1 MTAQNI
7 GFLIVVFLSNI
18 IQCVTGFAGT
28 VLAMPFSVML
38 VGLDT
43 ARPVLN
49 IMGIAASVGVIVRY
63 HKDIDKKELLTI
75 LGVTLPGMLAGAFLK
90 NALAGYGDL
99 LFKIL
104 GILVILFALMNL
116 AAFLLK
122 KDFAEKSKALG
133 YAFLIAGGVVHG
145 LFVCGGPLIV
155 SYAEVKLRE
164 TNAFR
169 ATLSAVWIV
178 LNTIIL
184 ITDTVAGSFDQEI
197 LLLTGVCL
205 IVLIAAVLIGNRIAD
220 KLSKKA
226 FLLLT
231 YVLMIISGVSL
242 LIKQ

>member
-7 GFLIVVFLSNI
+7 GFLVVVFISNI
-18 IQCVTGFAGT
+18 ILCVTGFAGT

-49 IMGIAASVGVIVRY
+49 IMGIAASAGVIARY
-63 HKDIDKKELLTI
+63 HKDVDKKELLTM

-90 NALAGYGDL
+90 NVLAGYGDL
-99 LFKIL
+99 LFKVL
-104 GILVILFALMNL
+104 GILVILFALTNL

-133 YAFLIAGGVVHG
+133 FAFLIVGGIVHG

-178 LNTIIL
+178 LNTILL
-184 ITDTVAGSFDQEI
+184 IADTATGSFDHEI

-205 IVLIAAVLIGNRIAD
+205 IVLVAAVLIGNRIAD

-231 YVLMIISGVSL
+231 YALMLVSGVSL
-242 LIKQ
+242 LLK

>member
-7 GFLIVVFLSNI
+7 GFLIVVFFSNI

-99 LFKIL
+99 LFKVL

-116 AAFLLK
+116 TAFMLK
-122 KDFAEKSKALG
+122 KDLAEIKALG
-133 YAFLIAGGVVHG
+133 YAFLILGGVAHG

-178 LNTIIL
+178 LNTIL
-184 ITDTVAGSFDQEI
+184 MITDAVAGSFNKDI
-197 LLLTGVCL
+197 LLLTGACL
-205 IVLIAAVLIGNRIAD
+205 IVLIAAVVIGNRIAD
-220 KLSKKA
+220 KMSKKA

>member
-1 MTAQNI
+1 MTARSI
-7 GFLIVVFLSNI
+7 GFLVVVFLTNI

-63 HKDIDKKELLTI
+63 HKDINKKELLTI

-90 NALAGYGDL
+90 NALAGYGSV
-99 LFKIL
+99 LFKVL
-104 GILVILFALMNL
+104 GILVILFALLNL

-122 KDFAEKSKALG
+122 KDFAEQSKALG

-155 SYAEVKLRE
+155 SYAGVKLKE

-178 LNTIIL
+178 LNTIL
-184 ITDTVAGSFDQEI
+184 MITDAAAGSFNKDF
-197 LLLTGVCL
+197 LLLTGACL
-205 IVLIAAVLIGNRIAD
+205 IVLAAAVVIGNRIAD
-220 KLSKKA
+220 RMSKKA

-231 YVLMIISGVSL
+231 YALMIVSGVSL
-242 LIKQ
+242 LLK

>member
-1 MTAQNI
+1 MTWQHI
-7 GFLIVVFLSNI
+7 GFLAVVFLSNI

-43 ARPVLN
+43 ARPILN
-49 IMGIAASVGVIVRY
+49 IMGIAASAGVIAKHY
-63 HKDIDKKELLTI
+63 KDICKKEFFTI

-90 NALAGYGDL
+90 NRLADYGSL

-104 GILVILFALMNL
+104 GVLVILFALMNFT
-116 AAFLLK
+116 AFMLK
-122 KDFAEKSKALG
+122 KDFAEKSRALG

-155 SYAEVKLRE
+155 SYASVKLKDN
-164 TNAFR
+164 NAFR

-178 LNTIIL
+178 LNTVL
-184 ITDTVAGSFDQEI
+184 MVTDAVAGSFNGEI
-197 LLLTGVCL
+197 LLLTAVCL
-205 IVLIAAVLIGNRIAD
+205 AVLVGAVVLGNRIA
-220 KLSKKA
+220 SRMSRKA

-231 YVLMIISGVSL
+231 YGLMVISGVSL
-242 LIKQ
+242 LLK

>member
-7 GFLIVVFLSNI
+7 GFLVVVFLTNI

-49 IMGIAASVGVIVRY
+49 IMGIAASVGVIARY
-63 HKDIDKKELLTI
+63 RKDVYRKELLTI

-90 NALAGYGDL
+90 NALAGYGGL
-99 LFKIL
+99 LFKVL
-104 GILVILFALMNL
+104 GILVILFAIMNL

-155 SYAEVKLRE
+155 SYAGVKLKE

-178 LNTIIL
+178 LNTIL
-184 ITDTVAGSFDQEI
+184 MITDAVAGSFNKDI
-197 LLLTGVCL
+197 VLLTGVCL
-205 IVLIAAVLIGNRIAD
+205 IVLLAAIVIGNRIAD
-220 KLSKKA
+220 KMSKKA

-231 YVLMIISGVSL
+231 YALMIISGVSL
-242 LIKQ
+242 LFK

>member
-1 MTAQNI
+1 MTARHI
-7 GFLIVVFLSNI
+7 GFLVVVFLSNI

-38 VGLDT
+38 VGLDV
-43 ARPVLN
+43 ARPILN
-49 IMGIAASVGVIVRY
+49 VMGIAASVGVIARY
-63 HKDIDKKELLTI
+63 HKDIDKKEFFTI
-75 LGVTLPGMLAGAFLK
+75 LCVTLPGMAAGAFLK
-90 NALAGYGDL
+90 NRLVEYGSL
-99 LFKIL
+99 LLQLL
-104 GILVILFALMNL
+104 GALVILFALMNL

-155 SYAEVKLRE
+155 SYASVKLKK

-178 LNTIIL
+178 LNTVL
-184 ITDTVAGSFDQEI
+184 MITDTVAGSFNKDI

-205 IVLIAAVLIGNRIAD
+205 IVLAAAVVIGYRIAE
-220 KLSKKA
+220 KMSKKA

-231 YVLMIISGVSL
+231 YALMIISGISL
-242 LIKQ
+242 LLK

>member
-1 MTAQNI
+1 MTARNI
-7 GFLIVVFLSNI
+7 GFLVVVFLTNI

-63 HKDIDKKELLTI
+63 RKDVDKNELLTI

-90 NALAGYGDL
+90 NALAGYGSV
-99 LFKIL
+99 LFKVL

-155 SYAEVKLRE
+155 SYAGVKLKE
-164 TNAFR
+164 TNTFR

-178 LNTIIL
+178 LNTIL
-184 ITDTVAGSFDQEI
+184 MITDAVAGSFNKDI

-205 IVLIAAVLIGNRIAD
+205 IVLAAAVVIGNRIAD
-220 KLSKKA
+220 KMSKKA

-231 YVLMIISGVSL
+231 YALMVISGISL
-242 LIKQ
+242 LLK

>member
-7 GFLIVVFLSNI
+7 SFLVVVFLSNI

-49 IMGIAASVGVIVRY
+49 IMGIAASVGVIARY
-63 HKDIDKKELLTI
+63 HKDVDKKELLTI

-90 NALAGYGDL
+90 NAMAGYGDV
-99 LFKIL
+99 LFKLL
-104 GILVILFALMNL
+104 GALVILFALLNL

-122 KDFAEKSKALG
+122 KDFAEKSKAVG
-133 YAFLIAGGVVHG
+133 YAFLIAGGIVHG

-155 SYAEVKLRE
+155 SYASVRLKEN
-164 TNAFR
+164 NAFR

-178 LNTIIL
+178 LNTIL
-184 ITDTVAGSFDQEI
+184 MITDAVAGSFHKDV

-205 IVLIAAVLIGNRIAD
+205 IVLIAAIVIGNRIAA
-220 KLSKKA
+220 KMSRKA

-231 YVLMIISGVSL
+231 YALMVVSGVSL
-242 LIKQ
+242 LLK

>member
-7 GFLIVVFLSNI
+7 GFLVVVFLSNI

-43 ARPVLN
+43 ARPILN
-49 IMGIAASVGVIVRY
+49 IMGIAASAGVIAKY
-63 HKDIDKKELLTI
+63 HKDVDRKELLTI

-90 NALAGYGDL
+90 NALAGYGGV
-99 LFKIL
+99 LFKVL

-116 AAFLLK
+116 AAFLMK
-122 KDFAEKSKALG
+122 KDFAEKSKTLG
-133 YAFLIAGGVVHG
+133 YAFLIAGGATHG

-155 SYAEVKLRE
+155 SYAGVKLKDN
-164 TNAFR
+164 NAFR

-178 LNTIIL
+178 LNTIL
-184 ITDTVAGSFDQEI
+184 MVTDAAAGSFNKEI
-197 LLLTGVCL
+197 LLLTAACL
-205 IVLIAAVLIGNRIAD
+205 AVLIAAILIGNRIAERM
-220 KLSKKA
+220 SRTA

-231 YVLMIISGVSL
+231 YALMVISGVSL
-242 LIKQ
+242 LVK

>member
-7 GFLIVVFLSNI
+7 GFLVVVFLSNI

-43 ARPVLN
+43 ARPILN

-63 HKDIDKKELLTI
+63 HKYVDRKELFTI
-75 LGVTLPGMLAGAFLK
+75 LGVTLPGMLAGTFLK
-90 NALAGYGDL
+90 NALAGYGGV
-99 LFKIL
+99 LFKVL
-104 GILVILFALMNL
+104 GVLVILFALMNL

-122 KDFAEKSKALG
+122 KDLAEKSKALG

-155 SYAEVKLRE
+155 SYAGVKLKE
-164 TNAFR
+164 TNTFR

-178 LNTIIL
+178 LNTIL
-184 ITDTVAGSFDQEI
+184 MITDAVAGSFNKDI

-205 IVLIAAVLIGNRIAD
+205 IVLAAAVVIGNRIAD
-220 KLSKKA
+220 KMSKKA

-231 YVLMIISGVSL
+231 YALMVISGISL
-242 LIKQ
+242 LLK

>member
-1 MTAQNI
+1 MTARNI
-7 GFLIVVFLSNI
+7 GFLVVVFLSNI

-49 IMGIAASVGVIVRY
+49 IMGIAASAGVIARY
-63 HKDIDKKELLTI
+63 HKDIDKKECFTI

-90 NALAGYGDL
+90 NRLADYGSL
-99 LFKIL
+99 LFRIL
-104 GILVILFALMNL
+104 GMLVILFALMNL

-155 SYAEVKLRE
+155 SYASVKLKE

-169 ATLSAVWIV
+169 ATLSAVWLV
-178 LNTIIL
+178 LNTIL
-184 ITDTVAGSFDQEI
+184 MITDAAAGSFNKDI

-205 IVLIAAVLIGNRIAD
+205 IVLVAAVVIGNRIAD
-220 KLSKKA
+220 KMSKKA

-231 YVLMIISGVSL
+231 YALMIISGVSL
-242 LIKQ
+242 LLK

>member
-1 MTAQNI
+1 MTWQSI
-7 GFLIVVFLSNI
+7 GFLVVVFLSNI

-43 ARPVLN
+43 ARPILN
-49 IMGIAASVGVIVRY
+49 IMGIAASVGVVVKHY
-63 HKDIDKKELLTI
+63 KDINKKEFFTI

-90 NALAGYGDL
+90 SQLADYGSL

-104 GILVILFALMNL
+104 GVLVILFALLNF
-116 AAFLLK
+116 AAFCWK

-133 YAFLIAGGVVHG
+133 YMFLIAGGVVHG

-155 SYAEVKLRE
+155 SYASVKLKE

-178 LNTIIL
+178 LNTIL
-184 ITDTVAGSFDQEI
+184 MVTDAVAGSFNGEI
-197 LLLTGVCL
+197 LLLTAVCL
-205 IVLIAAVLIGNRIAD
+205 AVLVGAVVLGNRIA
-220 KLSKKA
+220 SRMSRKA

-231 YVLMIISGVSL
+231 YGLMVISGVSL
-242 LIKQ
+242 LLK

>member
-1 MTAQNI
+1 MTWQNI
-7 GFLIVVFLSNI
+7 GFLAVVFFSNI

-38 VGLDT
+38 VGIGT
-43 ARPVLN
+43 ARPILN
-49 IMGIAASVGVIVRY
+49 IMGIAASVGVVVKNY
-63 HKDIDKKELLTI
+63 KAIDRKEFLTI
-75 LGVTLPGMLAGAFLK
+75 LGVTLPGMLLGTFLK
-90 NALAGYGDL
+90 NQLADYGNI

-104 GILVILFALMNL
+104 GALVILFALLNF
-116 AAFLLK
+116 ASFILK

-155 SYAEVKLRE
+155 SYASVKLKE

-178 LNTIIL
+178 LNTIL
-184 ITDTVAGSFDQEI
+184 MATDAFAGSFNGEI
-197 LLLTGVCL
+197 LILTAVCL
-205 IVLIAAVLIGNRIAD
+205 AVLFGAILIGNRVAA
-220 KLSKKA
+220 KMSKKA

-231 YVLMIISGVSL
+231 YALMVISGVSL
-242 LIKQ
+242 FLK